1 MEHQS
6 FAINT
11 ARSTRTWKIG
21 GFPGGGVFLDRVAFA
36 ELSVFVAAAVHDVPK
51 VATVE
56 VPNATDTME
65 KSQSNIDKINSFRGK
80 QKKRKKRKKGKKE
93 KKITCPRCTRPRKCR
108 CLGRSR
114 YHGCSNC
121 TGTFWS
127 RTVDR
132 TTHWGT
138 CRFDWCIDHLNSS
151 KVEKKVRSYSSLCS
165 TIQSK

>member
-6 FAINT
+6 CAINT

-80 QKKRKKRKKGKKE
+80 QKKRKKRKKRE
-93 KKITCPRCTRPRKCR
+93 KNYLSPVYP
-108 CLGRSR
+108 S
-114 YHGCSNC
+114 SQVQVP
-121 TGTFWS
+121 WS
-127 RTVDR
+127 EQVP
-132 TTHWGT
+132 W
-138 CRFDWCIDHLNSS
+138 L
-151 KVEKKVRSYSSLCS
+151 
-165 TIQSK
+165 